1 MNSIEIMHLTH
12 DQIPSYVDSQ
22 VALGRDCFG
31 QCAKCNRATVIKEIA
46 ALRNDVVLL
55 SVHDD
60 KETFKA
66 KVEAACNS
74 AQ

>member
-1 MNSIEIMHLTH
+1 MNPIEIVRLSH
-12 DQIPSYVDSQ
+12 DQIPGYVESQ
-22 VALGRDCFG
+22 VASGRD
-31 QCAKCNRATVIKEIA
+31 RATVIKEIA

-66 KVEAACNS
+66 KVAAAS
-74 AQ
+74 GKI